1 MYMVMRSLVKGQGLD
16 GGVWFRLWD
25 EGLASLEDVVYMV
38 MPSLVKGAGLRWGCG
53 V

>member
-1 MYMVMRSLVKGQGLD
+1 M
-16 GGVWFRLWD
+16 GVWGLGYGD

-38 MPSLVKGAGLRWGCG
+38 MPSLVKGAGIRWGCG